1 MSVAWSAALASLA
14 DAAAASACGAVD
26 HAALL
31 ADAAT
36 AAADAVDDAAA
47 ATDAAAAAG
56 SSLVVGL
63 RGVDS
68 IAESVARVRRRL
80 EELEARVTKVLG

>member
-1 MSVAWSAALASLA
+1 MSVAWTAALTSLR
-14 DAAAASACGAVD
+14 DAAAASARGAVD

-36 AAADAVDDAAA
+36 AAADAADEAAA

-63 RGVDS
+63 RRVDS
-68 IAESVARVRRRL
+68 IAESVARLRRRL
-80 EELEARVTKVLG
+80 EELEVRVARVLG